1 MVFFFSEPILFA
13 LRILFFVV
21 VRCLYSS
28 YFIVT
33 YIVNMTNDN
42 GNVMLSGKYWL
53 LIVGKLQLLEGAHI
67 KHERNL
73 A

>member
-13 LRILFFVV
+13 LRILFFFV

-53 LIVGKLQLLEGAHI
+53 LIVGKLQLLEGAHF

>member
-1 MVFFFSEPILFA
+1 MVFSFSESILFA
-13 LRILFFVV
+13 LRIMFFVV

-33 YIVNMTNDN
+33 DIVDMT
-42 GNVMLSGKYWL
+42 VVLSGNYWL
-53 LIVGKLQLLEGAHI
+53 FSVGKFRLLEGAHI
-67 KHERNL
+67 KHERSL